1 MEDTKDT
8 LVNDPAL
15 DMYKPWLQ
23 EVTER
28 LLPDTRFENVSAEQC
43 LAAQAANHQRR
54 TFGKIPRQ
62 AGPSF
67 LAAVTPALQVMAGAL
82 TGENHDLFLQALRC
96 FMIVPQF
103 ALVKSDKTL
112 SAVEFAAQIT
122 GFIEGP
128 RPRRDTTTD
137 PAPDRKAHAPEE
149 QKSDLSPNQ
158 LRALRRAKY
167 LAAEGRFSKATQA
180 IQQAVDGSSGVL
192 DPNED
197 VLRELQALH
206 PPQSAE
212 PLVCPDSA
220 PSGVPIVTH
229 KLLRAGNRISNGS
242 APDIF
247 GWTGELVR
255 FLLHDTACRHYISQL
270 VSAIRD
276 GNIPGDAREWLLLSW
291 LVAINKGNGKL
302 RPIAGGTILVKLA
315 STYLMEASEQT
326 RSFFRKAGIQC
337 GVFMPDGAVV
347 ARHFTQ
353 LALETNPNQVVLKLD
368 YRDFDAGN
376 QQPTPDDVNLGA
388 GFIF

>member
-192 DPNED
+192 DPNEE
-197 VLRELQALH
+197 VLLELQALH
-206 PPQSAE
+206 PQRRASRLPGLSSLRSPHCHTQT
-212 PLVCPDSA
+212 
-220 PSGVPIVTH
+220 PSSGQQDLERIGTRH
-229 KLLRAGNRISNGS
+229 LR
-242 APDIF
+242 
-247 GWTGELVR
+247 
-255 FLLHDTACRHYISQL
+255 
-270 VSAIRD
+270 
-276 GNIPGDAREWLLLSW
+276 
-291 LVAINKGNGKL
+291 
-302 RPIAGGTILVKLA
+302 
-315 STYLMEASEQT
+315 
-326 RSFFRKAGIQC
+326 
-337 GVFMPDGAVV
+337 
-347 ARHFTQ
+347 
-353 LALETNPNQVVLKLD
+353 LD
-368 YRDFDAGN
+368 R
-376 QQPTPDDVNLGA
+376 
-388 GFIF
+388 